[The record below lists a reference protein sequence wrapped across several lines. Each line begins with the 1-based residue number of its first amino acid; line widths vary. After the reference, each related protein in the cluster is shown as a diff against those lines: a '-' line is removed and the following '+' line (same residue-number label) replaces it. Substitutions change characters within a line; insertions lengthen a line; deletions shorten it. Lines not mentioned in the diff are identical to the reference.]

1 MIITIQHNEKER
13 EYEGQSCVFAIDS
26 EQIINGALLGDRL
39 ECMSL
44 LLRLIKGYMEEAD
57 LFEKI
62 TFLHMI
68 GEIMKHE
75 ETEEEAC

>member
-26 EQIINGALLGDRL
+26 EQIITGALLGDRL

-75 ETEEEAC
+75 EMEEEAC

>member
-26 EQIINGALLGDRL
+26 EQITNGALLGDRL

-62 TFLHMI
+62 TFVHMI

-75 ETEEEAC
+75 EMEEEAC

>member
-13 EYEGQSCVFAIDS
+13 EYEGESCVFAINVG
-26 EQIINGALLGDRL
+26 QKTAGALLGDRL
-39 ECMSL
+39 ECMAL
-44 LLRLIKGYMEEAD
+44 LLRLIKGYIEEAD

-68 GEIMKHE
+68 GEVMKLE
-75 ETEEEAC
+75 EMEEEAC

>member
-26 EQIINGALLGDRL
+26 EQMTNVALLGDRL

-75 ETEEEAC
+75 EMEEEAC

>member
-26 EQIINGALLGDRL
+26 KQMTNGALLCDSL

-44 LLRLIKGYMEEAD
+44 LLRLIKGYMEVAD

-75 ETEEEAC
+75 EMEEEAC